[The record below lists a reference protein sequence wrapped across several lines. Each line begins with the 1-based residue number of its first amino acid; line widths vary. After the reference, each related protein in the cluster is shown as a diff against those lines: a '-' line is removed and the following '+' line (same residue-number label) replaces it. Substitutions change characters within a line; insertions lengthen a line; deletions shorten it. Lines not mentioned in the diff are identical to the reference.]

1 MELKIYQQNTLD
13 AFSRWLETLEETR
26 NNSEKAIKALKQAGL
41 DTIPDELRNYPQ
53 RTWQDLKQSEG
64 VAPTAGEYVTRTDD
78 ANRPIPHICFKV
90 PTGGGKTLLAASA
103 LERLH
108 RQRGLTLWIVPTR
121 AIYAQTKKAL
131 WNKEHPY
138 RKMLQRAGAGSVKML
153 EKDDPFNRDDIVN
166 HLCVMLL
173 MLPAA
178 NRQKGKEFLRMFKDT
193 GKYPSFFPDSDDIF
207 GDARMRNEYPDL
219 ECHEKTGLVKQ
230 SLFNVFKMLRP
241 VVILDEA
248 HKAYGASKREA
259 NEDFARAINRLDPRT
274 IIELSATPNPG
285 ISNLL
290 VDIDGTALKKEEMIK
305 LPVQVKSNFRKNAEA
320 TSWRD
325 DWQFTLQ
332 QAVDEL
338 QRLNNEAEALEN
350 TTDRYI
356 RPIAVVR
363 VERTGSDQRDGER
376 IHAED
381 ARAYLTQ
388 LGVPPEAIR
397 VKSAENDE
405 LQNEDLLS
413 KISQVRW
420 IITKSALME
429 GWDCPFAYLLVM
441 LDNTQAQKAIT
452 QLVGRVMRQP
462 HAQLTAREALNQCY
476 VFCNNTDVAV
486 AVEQVKNG
494 LESEGLTGLGDD
506 VVGSTETQQI
516 EILRTQ
522 LVERRAQFRSQVI
535 YLPMV
540 LHKNRDEWMQLNY
553 QSHILPHIK
562 WSEIQAP
569 DPNASAPDTMIWQ
582 SATVDVGDTPPV
594 YHPDQEPYVDKTVN
608 ISDFARRLSD
618 LLPNPWHAARI
629 SSQLCDSLRQNGET
643 EENIYDRRSY
653 LVHVLREHVKH
664 EVEQQAEQIFRR
676 KLEQGEIKFDL
687 ETGEPNYKI
696 RDEYEIEVRADD
708 RPLTRYGSAVQL
720 SLFEPV
726 FEQHFDNEFEKKFAY
741 YLYERRALQWWH
753 RIAARQR
760 GEYYVQGWKQG
771 RIYPDF
777 VAMTCEIE
785 SITRVLIFE
794 TKGEHLSG
802 NPDTEYKEKVLKTLE
817 DTFNNA
823 GTLRIRE
830 GTTREGI
837 FQLVFS
843 ERDFPEITARLE
855 EHKITET
862 DDKIYGID
870 VRV

>member
-1 MELKIYQQNTLD
+1 MMELKIYQQNALD
-13 AFSRWLETLEETR
+13 AFTRWLETLETAR
-26 NNSEKAIKALKQAGL
+26 NNSEQAIAALKVVDA
-41 DTIPDELRNYPQ
+41 DIPDELRNYPQ
-53 RTWQDLKQSEG
+53 KAWQTLKQNGSI
-64 VAPTAGEYVTRTDD
+64 APTAGDYVPRTDD
-78 ANRPIPHICFKV
+78 AQRPIPHVCFKV
-90 PTGGGKTLLAASA
+90 PTGGGKTLLAAAA

-108 RQRGLTLWIVPTR
+108 RQRGLTLWIVPTK
-121 AIYAQTKKAL
+121 AIYTQTKAAL

-138 RKMLQRAGAGSVKML
+138 RKMLERASAGKVKML
-153 EKDDPFNRDDIVN
+153 EKDDAFNRDDIAN
-166 HLCVMLL
+166 YLCVMLL

-178 NRQKGKEFLRMFKDT
+178 NRQKGREFLRMFKDT
-193 GKYPSFFPDSDDIF
+193 GKYPSFFPDSDDLF

-219 ECHEKTGLVKQ
+219 ECHKNTGLVKQ
-230 SLFNVFKMLRP
+230 SLFNVFKTLRP

-248 HKAYGASKREA
+248 HKAYGASRRAA
-259 NEDFARAINRLDPRT
+259 NEEFARSINRLDPQM
-274 IIELSATPNPG
+274 IIELSATPNRG

-305 LPVQVKSNFRKNAEA
+305 LPVQVKSNFRKNAET

-325 DWQFTLQ
+325 DWQYTLQ

-338 QRLNNEAEALEN
+338 ERLNNEAASLES

-381 ARAYLTQ
+381 VREYLTR
-388 LGVPPEAIR
+388 LGIPPETIR

-413 KISQVRW
+413 EMSQVRW

-462 HAQLTAREALNQCY
+462 HAQRTRRAALDQCY
-476 VFCNNTDVAV
+476 VYCNNTDVGI
-486 AVEQVKNG
+486 AVEQVKKG
-494 LESEGLTGLGDD
+494 LESQGLTGLGDEVIGAAD
-506 VVGSTETQQI
+506 IQERLNLHPQTVQ
-516 EILRTQ
+516 
-522 LVERRAQFRSQVI
+522 RRARFQNQTI

-540 LHKNRDEWMQLNY
+540 LHKNGDEWIQLNY
-553 QSHILPHIK
+553 QAHILPLIK
-562 WSEIQAP
+562 WSEIQGP

-582 SATVDVGDTPPV
+582 SATIDIGDAPPV
-594 YHPDQEPYVDKTVN
+594 YHPDQKPYIGKTVD

-618 LLPNPWHAARI
+618 LLPNPWRAAHI
-629 SSQLCDSLRQNGET
+629 ASQMFESLRQNGET
-643 EENIYDRRSY
+643 EEDIYDRRSY
-653 LVHVLREHVKH
+653 LMHALREHVKR

-676 KLEQGEIKFDL
+676 KLEQGEIRFDL
-687 ETGEPNYKI
+687 ETEEPNYKL
-696 RDEYEIEVRADD
+696 RDTYEIEVRVDD
-708 RPLTRYGSAVQL
+708 RPLTRYGSPVQL

-741 YLYERRALQWWH
+741 YLDERRALHWWH
-753 RIAARQR
+753 RIAVRQR
-760 GEYYVQGWKQG
+760 GEYYVQGWKRG

-777 VAMTCEIE
+777 VAMTREFGGLI
-785 SITRVLIFE
+785 RVLIFD
-794 TKGEHLSG
+794 TKGEHLGG
-802 NPDTEYKEKVLKTLE
+802 NLDTEYKKKVLKTLE
-817 DTFNNA
+817 NTFNNA
-823 GTLRIRE
+823 GTMCVRE
-830 GTTREGI
+830 GTTRQGI

-843 ERDFPEITARLE
+843 EQQFPEITARFSV
-855 EHKITET
+855 
-862 DDKIYGID
+862 D
-870 VRV
+870 

>member
-1 MELKIYQQNTLD
+1 MELKVYQQNALE
-13 AFSRWLETLEETR
+13 AFTRWLETL
-26 NNSEKAIKALKQAGL
+26 SEVENTSKTAIEALEQAGV
-41 DTIPDELRNYPQ
+41 DSIPDELLNYPQ
-53 RTWQDLKQSEG
+53 NAWQNLKQSDG
-64 VAPTAGEYVTRTDD
+64 VASTAGDYVTRTDE

-131 WNKEHPY
+131 WDKEHPY
-138 RKMLQRAGAGSVKML
+138 RKMLERASAGKVKML
-153 EKDDPFNRDDIVN
+153 EKDDTFNRDDVAN
-166 HLCVMLL
+166 YLCVMLL

-230 SLFNVFKMLRP
+230 SLYNVFKMLRP

-248 HKAYGASKREA
+248 HKAYGASTRKA
-259 NEDFARAINRLDPRT
+259 NEEFARSINRLDPQM
-274 IIELSATPNPG
+274 IIELSATPNRG

-290 VDIDGTALKKEEMIK
+290 VDIDGIALKKEEMIK
-305 LPVQVKSNFRKNAEA
+305 LPVQVKSNFRETEET

-325 DWQFTLQ
+325 DWQYTLQ

-338 QRLNNEAEALEN
+338 QRLNDAAEALEN
-350 TTDRYI
+350 TTNRYI

-363 VERTGSDQRDGER
+363 VERTGKDQRDGER
-376 IHAED
+376 IHADD
-381 ARAYLTQ
+381 ARDYLIH
-388 LGVPPEAIR
+388 LGIPQEAIR
-397 VKSAENDE
+397 IKSAERDE
-405 LQNEDLLS
+405 LQDEDLLS
-413 KISQVRW
+413 ETSQVRW
-420 IITKSALME
+420 IITKAALME

-462 HAQLTAREALNQCY
+462 HAQFTGREALDQCY
-476 VFCNNTDVAV
+476 VYCNNTDVAV
-486 AVEQVKNG
+486 AVEQVKKG
-494 LESEGLTGLGDD
+494 LEFQGLTGLGDE
-506 VVGSTETQQI
+506 VVGAADTQ
-516 EILRTQ
+516 EFLELRTQ
-522 LVERRAQFRSQVI
+522 TVERRAQFRNQAI

-540 LHKNRDEWMQLNY
+540 LHKNGDEWIQLNY
-553 QSHILPHIK
+553 QAHILPHIK
-562 WSEIQAP
+562 WSKIQAP

-582 SATVDVGDTPPV
+582 SAAVDVGDAPPV
-594 YHPDQEPYVDKTVN
+594 YHPDQAPYIDKTVGV
-608 ISDFARRLSD
+608 SDFARRLSD
-618 LLPNPWHAARI
+618 LLPNPWRAARI
-629 SSQLCDSLRQNGET
+629 VAQMRESLRQNGET
-643 EENIYDRRSY
+643 EEEIYDRRSY
-653 LVHVLREHVKH
+653 LVHRLREHVKH
-664 EVEQQAEQIFRR
+664 EVEQQAEQVFRR
-676 KLEQGEIKFDL
+676 KLEQGEIRFDL
-687 ETGEPNYKI
+687 ETGEPNYKL
-696 RDEYEIEVRADD
+696 RDTYEIEVKPDD
-708 RPLTRYGSAVQL
+708 RPLTRYGSTVQL

-741 YLYERRALQWWH
+741 YLDERRAIQWWH
-753 RIAARQR
+753 RIAVRQR

-777 VAMTCEIE
+777 VAMTREIAGV
-785 SITRVLIFE
+785 TRVLIFE
-794 TKGEHLSG
+794 TKGEHLGG
-802 NPDTEYKEKVLKTLE
+802 NLDTKYKEKVLKTLE

-823 GTLRIRE
+823 GTLCIRE

-843 ERDFPEITARLE
+843 EQEFPEITTRLE
-855 EHKITET
+855 AYNVPER
-862 DDKIYGID
+862 GN
-870 VRV
+870 

>member
-1 MELKIYQQNTLD
+1 MELKVYQQNALD
-13 AFSRWLETLEETR
+13 AFSHWLEALEETQ
-26 NNSEKAIKALKQAGL
+26 NTSKTAIEALKQAGV
-41 DTIPDELRNYPQ
+41 DSIPAELQNYPQ
-53 RTWQDLKQSEG
+53 NAWQNLKQNDS

-78 ANRPIPHICFKV
+78 AKRPIPHVCFKV
-90 PTGGGKTLLAASA
+90 PTGGGKTLLAAAA

-108 RQRGLTLWIVPTR
+108 RQRGLTLWIVPTK
-121 AIYAQTKKAL
+121 AIYAQTKTAL

-138 RKMLQRAGAGSVKML
+138 RKMLERASAGSVKML
-153 EKDDPFNRDDIVN
+153 EKDDPFNRDDIAN
-166 HLCVMLL
+166 YLCVMLL

-193 GKYPSFFPDSDDIF
+193 GKYPSFFPDGDDIF

-219 ECHEKTGLVKQ
+219 ECKSEREGGVVKQ

-241 VVILDEA
+241 VIVLDEA
-248 HKAYGASKREA
+248 HKAYGASRQKA
-259 NEDFARAINRLDPRT
+259 NEEFARSINRLDPRM
-274 IIELSATPNPG
+274 IIELSATPNRG

-305 LPVQVKSNFRKNAEA
+305 LPVQVKSNSRKNAET

-325 DWQFTLQ
+325 DWQYTLQ

-338 QRLNNEAEALEN
+338 QRLNDAAEALEN
-350 TTDRYI
+350 TTNRYI

-363 VERTGSDQRDGER
+363 VERTGKDQRDGER

-381 ARAYLTQ
+381 VREYLTR
-388 LGVPPEAIR
+388 LGVPLEAIR
-397 VKSAENDE
+397 VKSSENDE

-413 KISQVRW
+413 EMSQVRW

-462 HAQLTAREALNQCY
+462 HAQLTGQKALDQCY
-476 VFCNNTDVAV
+476 VYCNNTDVGI

-494 LESEGLTGLGDD
+494 LESEGLTGLGDE
-506 VVGSTETQQI
+506 VVGATGIQEI
-516 EILRTQ
+516 EDFRTQ
-522 LVERRAQFRSQVI
+522 TVKRRSQFRDQAI
-535 YLPMV
+535 YLPVV
-540 LHKNRDEWMQLNY
+540 LHRDGDAWIQLNY

-562 WSEIQAP
+562 WSAIQAP
-569 DPNASAPDTMIWQ
+569 TPNASASDSMIWQ
-582 SATVDVGDTPPV
+582 SATVDVGEAPPV
-594 YHPDQEPYVDKTVN
+594 YHADQETYIDKTVD

-618 LLPNPWHAARI
+618 LLPNPWRAACI
-629 SSQLCDSLRQNGET
+629 ASQLRESLRKSGKT
-643 EENIYDRRSY
+643 EEDIYDRRSY
-653 LVHVLREHVKH
+653 LVHALREHVKH
-664 EVEQQAEQIFRR
+664 EIEQQAERIFRR
-676 KLEQGEIKFDL
+676 KLDHGEIRFDL
-687 ETGEPNYKI
+687 ETEEPNYKL
-696 RDEYEIEVRADD
+696 RYQYEIEVRAND
-708 RPLTRYGSAVQL
+708 RPLTRYGNPVQL

-726 FEQHFDNEFEKKFAY
+726 FEQHFDSELEKKFAY
-741 YLYERRALQWWH
+741 YLDERRALQWWH
-753 RIAARQR
+753 RIAVRQR

-777 VAMTCEIE
+777 VAMTREIAGV
-785 SITRVLIFE
+785 TRVLIFE
-794 TKGEHLSG
+794 TKGEHLGG
-802 NPDTEYKEKVLKTLE
+802 NLDTEYKKKVLKTLE

-823 GTLRIRE
+823 GTMCVRE

-843 ERDFPEITARLE
+843 EQAFPEITVRLGE
-855 EHKITET
+855 QNFTEM
-862 DDKIYGID
+862 DK
-870 VRV
+870 